1 MQSVSKSSLVM
12 VKLIDFSSL
21 LLFRLAEVARTRLRE
36 GNPRYSKFWQTIFLV
51 YREEGRR
58 GLYRGMVTQLCR
70 QIPNTAIMMVT
81 YEFVVYGLSRKVI
94 PTLLIVTVPVLCK
107 IGCVG
112 TVLVHYSYHVTNQ
125 VWGFPVLG
133 GGGTSRPIRRN
144 RLSWRQRRRRRDSR
158 VGTPVQRRMQM
169 AAKGAAATSDPS

>member
-1 MQSVSKSSLVM
+1 MQSISKSSLVM
-12 VKLIDFSSL
+12 VKLIDLSSL

-94 PTLLIVTVPVLCK
+94 PTLLIVMVPV
-107 IGCVG
+107 
-112 TVLVHYSYHVTNQ
+112 
-125 VWGFPVLG
+125 VWER
-133 GGGTSRPIRRN
+133 S
-144 RLSWRQRRRRRDSR
+144 
-158 VGTPVQRRMQM
+158 
-169 AAKGAAATSDPS
+169 

>member
-12 VKLIDFSSL
+12 VKLIDLSSL

-94 PTLLIVTVPVLCK
+94 PTLLIVTWHLLCGNGLSSLQLPRDQPSLGISCFRWWRDEPADQK
-107 IGCVG
+107 KPA
-112 TVLVHYSYHVTNQ
+112 LVEAA
-125 VWGFPVLG
+125 PAAK
-133 GGGTSRPIRRN
+133 
-144 RLSWRQRRRRRDSR
+144 RLSGWDA
-158 VGTPVQRRMQM
+158 G
-169 AAKGAAATSDPS
+169 AKKDANGSEGGSCNVRSELK